1 MKLTL
6 SQGELMSIINAK
18 FNTDLKFSE
27 LVIENSSVFGN
38 IFEKA
43 LRDTLS
49 IYGSGMICFP
59 DKKIAAIKHL
69 RELLREV
76 DCGRR
81 LSNGA
86 KEFGMGLLQSKIAVE
101 QPMSA
106 IHYAHQFNEPKS
118 TY

>member
-6 SQGELMSIINAK
+6 TQGELMSIINAK
-18 FNTDLKFSE
+18 FNTDIKFSE
-27 LVIENSSVFGN
+27 LVIENSSAFGI

-69 RELLREV
+69 RELLADV
-76 DCGRR
+76 DVGRK
-81 LSNGA
+81 NY
-86 KEFGMGLLQSKIAVE
+86 FGGIEYGIGLMLAKIAIE
-101 QPMSA
+101 QPMNA
-106 IHYAHQFNEPKS
+106 ITHAHQFNEPKS
-118 TY
+118 N